1 MRRSLVGSEMCI
13 RDSSTDVL
21 DLGINSSQNNLLITK
36 DAQSALQLIEYFDGD
51 PNFVLLENSE
61 LLPYD
66 FFSMAPIIRAKRI
79 AALSSLLKRKGV
91 TLISSINTIL
101 SPLPHPSHISP
112 INNLSVNDQFNPE
125 KIIQE
130 ITDYGYVREDFVS
143 EPGQY
148 ALRGSIMDI
157 FLTSGK
163 NPIRIEFFDNAIE
176 SIRTFNPESQIADEK
191 IDSLNFLPSFE
202 YPLNPEAAEI
212 FKQEWRKNF
221 DIFEND
227 SEIFTKVMSLRPAE
241 GVEIYLPLFYKQKTS
256 ILSYLNHIDEICV
269 QKHTDIKAYAFEDL
283 IKERYEE
290 YRYDLRRPLLAP
302 EDLFLNFLQLS
313 EFINKDK
320 SFDFDQPN
328 ISETTENS
336 IELARNEKADIS
348 SSKMPDPGDLVVH
361 LSHGIGR
368 FVGLK
373 QLNTFVGTSDCL
385 EISYKDDSKVFVP
398 IENMDLVSKYFG
410 PDDRDIDSLNS
421 KKWKKRKDKALKQT
435 FDTAAELLEVQAK
448 RNGRVGFA
456 FDIDEKEF
464 SSFVSK
470 FPYEE
475 TYDQKKTIEEVTT
488 DMQSQQP
495 MDRLICGEVGFGK
508 TEVAMRAA
516 FIAALNNKQ
525 TCILVPTTLLASQ
538 HFASFEKRFQDSG
551 ISIAALSRNINIKEK
566 EKLLQGLGS
575 GEIDIVIGTHA
586 LLQGNIKF
594 KDLGLLIIDEEHRF
608 GVRQKEKIKTL
619 KEEVEILSLSATP
632 IPRSLNFALSE
643 LKDLSIIATAP
654 DDRLPVKTFT
664 YSFNENLIH
673 EAIQREILRGGQT
686 YYLCNDLTL
695 IQDRRLRLKEKFE
708 DLVIEIVHGQ
718 LKPKVIEEIMLKFNS
733 GLIDVLVCST
743 IIESGID
750 VSNANTLI
758 VEDADKFGLSQLHQ
772 LRGRVGR
779 SEKQAYAYFLRSKNI
794 VNKKNADKRFDA
806 LMSADSLS
814 AGFLLALKDLEIRGA
829 GEILGSNQSGVFES
843 IGLELYTRMIKKASE
858 FIKSGE
864 MDFQSLDESPEIN
877 INVNCFIPED
887 YLPDIN
893 VRLLMYN
900 KIALAETNE
909 ELKNI
914 QIEMINR
921 FGLLPN
927 ELKNFFLQAE
937 LKIAAENFS
946 IKKINFNK
954 NKISISYK
962 NEELNTS
969 LFNDDKLEDKVKM
982 TMDVMQAINKNVS

>member
-1 MRRSLVGSEMCI
+1 MVKI
-13 RDSSTDVL
+13 ITSSADVL

-36 DAQSALQLIEYFDGD
+36 DAQSAIQLIEYFDGD
-51 PNFVLLENSE
+51 PNFILLENSE

-163 NPIRIEFFDNAIE
+163 NPIRIEFFDNTIE

-191 IDSLNFLPSFE
+191 INSLNFLPSFE
-202 YPLNPEAAEI
+202 YPLNTEAAEI

-256 ILSYLNHIDEICV
+256 ILSYLNHIDEIYV
-269 QKHTDIKAYAFEDL
+269 QKHTDIKAKAFEEL

-290 YRYDLRRPLLAP
+290 YRYDLRRPLLEP
-302 EDLFLNFLQLS
+302 ENLFLNFTQLL
-313 EFINKDK
+313 EFINKDV

-475 TYDQKKTIEEVTT
+475 TYDQKKTIEEVSI
-488 DMQSQQP
+488 DMQSQKP

-551 ISIAALSRNINIKEK
+551 ISIAALSRNINLKEK
-566 EKLLQGLGS
+566 EKLLQDLGS

-673 EAIQREILRGGQT
+673 EAIQREILRGGQV

-982 TMDVMQAINKNVS
+982 TIDVMQAINQNAS

>member
-1 MRRSLVGSEMCI
+1 MVKI
-13 RDSSTDVL
+13 ITSSADVL

-112 INNLSVNDQFNPE
+112 INNLSINDQFNPE

-130 ITDYGYVREDFVS
+130 ITEYGYVREDFVS

-202 YPLNPEAAEI
+202 YPLNPGAAEI

-269 QKHTDIKAYAFEDL
+269 QRHTDIKAYAFEDL

-302 EDLFLNFLQLS
+302 ENLFLNFSELL

-525 TCILVPTTLLASQ
+525 TCILVPTTLLAAQ

-551 ISIAALSRNINIKEK
+551 ISIAALSRNINLKEK
-566 EKLLQGLGS
+566 EKLLQGLDS

-586 LLQGNIKF
+586 LLQGNIRF
-594 KDLGLLIIDEEHRF
+594 NDLGLLIIDEEHRF

-982 TMDVMQAINKNVS
+982 TMDVMQAINKNAS

>member
-1 MRRSLVGSEMCI
+1 MVKI
-13 RDSSTDVL
+13 ITSSADVL
-21 DLGINSSQNNLLITK
+21 DLGINSSQNNLLVTK
-36 DAQSALQLIEYFDGD
+36 DAQSAVKLFSYFEDNAD
-51 PNFVLLENSE
+51 FILLENSE

-66 FFSMAPIIRAKRI
+66 FFSMSPIVRAKRI
-79 AALSSLLKRKGV
+79 DALSSLLKRKGI
-91 TLISSINTIL
+91 TLIASINTIL
-101 SPLPHPSHISP
+101 SPVPHPSHISP
-112 INNLSVNDQFNPE
+112 LNSLSVNDYFKVE
-125 KIIQE
+125 SVIDEIIN
-130 ITDYGYVREDFVS
+130 YGYVKKDFVT
-143 EPGQY
+143 EPGHF
-148 ALRGSIMDI
+148 ALRGSVMDI
-157 FLTSGK
+157 FLTSSK
-163 NPIRIEFFDNAIE
+163 KPIRIEFFDNKIE
-176 SIRTFNPESQIADEK
+176 SLRTFNTESQITDEK
-191 IDSLNFLPSFE
+191 IDSLNFLPSYE
-202 YPLNPEAAEI
+202 YPSHKEAAEI
-212 FKQEWRKNF
+212 FKKEWRKNF
-221 DIFEND
+221 DTFEND
-227 SEIFTKVMSLRPAE
+227 SEIFSRVMNLKSAE
-241 GVEIYLPLFYKQKTS
+241 GVEIYLPLFYEGKVT
-256 ILSYLNHIDEICV
+256 ILSYLNNVDQIYI
-269 QKHTDIKAYAFEDL
+269 QKNTDVKASEFEEL
-283 IKERYEE
+283 INERYEE
-290 YRYDLRRPLLAP
+290 YRYDQKRPLLKP
-302 EDLFLNFLQLS
+302 NDLFLS
-313 EFINKDK
+313 YSDFIKHVQKNN
-320 SFDFDQPN
+320 SFDFDQLEV
-328 ISETTENS
+328 SENFETLKEST
-336 IELARNEKADIS
+336 RNEKADVS
-348 SSKMPDPGDLVVH
+348 TSKMPDKGDLVVH

-368 FVGLK
+368 FSGLK

-385 EISYKDDSKVFVP
+385 EILYKDNSKVFVP
-398 IENMDLVSKYFG
+398 IENMNLVSKYFG
-410 PDDRDIDSLNS
+410 PEDRDVDSLNS

-448 RNGRVGFA
+448 RNKARGFA
-456 FDIDEKEF
+456 FKIYEEEF
-464 SSFVSK
+464 LDFVKK

-475 TYDQKKTIEEVTT
+475 TYDQKRTIEEVTF
-488 DMQSQQP
+488 DMQSNRP

-538 HFASFEKRFQDSG
+538 HFASFVERFTDSG
-551 ISIAALSRNINIKEK
+551 ISISTLSRNISNKEK
-566 EKLLQGLGS
+566 DALLLGLES

-586 LLQGNIKF
+586 LIQGNIKF

-673 EAIQREILRGGQT
+673 EAIQRENLRGGQT

-695 IQDRRLRLKEKFE
+695 IEDRRIRLKDKFQ
-708 DLVIEIVHGQ
+708 DLEIEVVHGQ
-718 LKPKVIEEIMLKFNS
+718 LKPKDIEAIMLKFNA
-733 GLIDVLVCST
+733 GQIDILVCST

-779 SEKQAYAYFLRSKNI
+779 SEKQAYAYFLRSRNI
-794 VNKKNADKRFDA
+794 INKKNADKRFDA

-829 GEILGSNQSGVFES
+829 GEILGSSQSGVFES

-864 MDFQSLDESPEIN
+864 LDFQSLDESPEIN
-877 INVNCFIPED
+877 INENCFIPED

-900 KIALAETNE
+900 KVALAETNE
-909 ELKNI
+909 DLKNI

-921 FGLLPN
+921 FGLLPD
-927 ELKNFFLQAE
+927 ELKNFFHQAE
-937 LKIAAENFS
+937 LKIVAENFS
-946 IKKINFNK
+946 VKKINFNT
-954 NKISISYK
+954 NKISIFYK
-962 NEELNTS
+962 NNELDTS
-969 LFNDDKLEDKVKM
+969 FFNDGRLEDKVKM
-982 TMDVMQAINKNVS
+982 TSDVIKAISKNVS